1 MWYPYLGRIFYG
13 ERGYQM
19 GILDSASAFFQ
30 TNGRDIDQARFAYH
44 FQGGSQEDLLTA
56 LAHYQNPDGGFFG
69 LEVDIKAPVSNP
81 FATELALTICQQ
93 AGVLRHHPA
102 LQATVRYL
110 ESTQAADGTWRFA
123 PEVYEHALAP
133 WFQGWEWPNLN
144 PACSLV
150 GLLKMM
156 GLGSDALH
164 AGVEHAF
171 TQFARPQD
179 VAEGEFYAVRPYTT
193 YFLPEWQHPQRE
205 FYLAGVLWWIVR
217 QELKQTFDDSDHFFA
232 YVRDPQTDTARL
244 LPPTMIAARLDQLAA
259 DQAEDGGWPSPYD
272 AGWRGWT
279 TMQALLVLRAFGR
292 V

>member
-1 MWYPYLGRIFYG
+1 METLA
-13 ERGYQM
+13 Q
-19 GILDSASAFFQ
+19 AAAFFQ
-30 TNGRDIDQARFAYH
+30 TDGRDIDQARFAYH
-44 FQGGSQEDLLTA
+44 FNGGSQDALLSA
-56 LAHYQNPDGGFFG
+56 LARYQNPDGGFFG

-93 AGVLRHHPA
+93 AEVPRDHP
-102 LQATVRYL
+102 LLHATVGYL
-110 ESTQAADGTWRFA
+110 ERTQASDGTWRFA
-123 PEVYEHALAP
+123 PEVYEHPLAP

-144 PACSLV
+144 PACALA
-150 GLLKMM
+150 GLLKGL
-156 GLGSDALH
+156 GLGSEALH
-164 AGVEHAF
+164 AGVEQAF
-171 TQFARPQD
+171 VQMSRPQD
-179 VAEGEFYAVRPYTT
+179 VTEGEFYAVRPYAT

-217 QELKQTFDDSDHFFA
+217 QELNHTFDDSDHFFA
-232 YVRDPQTDTARL
+232 YARDPLTYTARL
-244 LPPTMIAARLDQLAA
+244 LPPAMLSTRLDQLAA